1 MLKITFLGTGTSH
14 GVPVIGCDC
23 PTCTSTDPRNHR
35 TRCSIL
41 VEQNG
46 ASVLVDTSPELRLQ
60 AIRAGLKRVD
70 AVLFTHAHADH
81 VFGLDDVRRFND
93 LQGGALPCYGDSTT
107 LRELR
112 RIFRYAFVPT
122 QVGGG
127 KPRLELRRLLRP
139 SFNLHGLEVRPLRV
153 MHGQLPITAYRF
165 GKAAY
170 VTDASFL
177 PEETVAQLQGLDLL
191 ILDALR
197 RRPHATHFN
206 LEQALEVVERLA
218 PRRALF
224 THLCHDLEHEST
236 NAELPDGIRLAYD
249 GLVVEVA
256 P

>member
-127 KPRLELRRLLRP
+127 KPRLELRLADGSTWYL
-139 SFNLHGLEVRPLRV
+139 
-153 MHGQLPITAYRF
+153 A
-165 GKAAY
+165 GKP
-170 VTDASFL
+170 TDQTLYGGKPERIFL
-177 PEETVAQLQGLDLL
+177 
-191 ILDALR
+191 
-197 RRPHATHFN
+197 
-206 LEQALEVVERLA
+206 
-218 PRRALF
+218 
-224 THLCHDLEHEST
+224 
-236 NAELPDGIRLAYD
+236 
-249 GLVVEVA
+249 EVA
-256 P
+256 PQRVACSHPLMPNHQCLQVRTVQYADNGTKTSVGEWGPFYDEIKGYQHEAGVRNVLRVNRYERKNVPADASRYVYVLDMKVESEIAR